1 MRVGERVSNTANG
14 PSEWRVRNGA
24 KAGHG
29 AREATDSRRS
39 ERLGQAVGN
48 HVLGRA
54 VDKTNGAGV
63 NHLLT

>member
-1 MRVGERVSNTANG
+1 MRVGERVSNTG
-14 PSEWRVRNGA
+14 EEWWVRNGA
-24 KAGHG
+24 QAGHG
-29 AREATDSRRS
+29 AREAADSRRS

-63 NHLLT
+63 NHLLA